1 MFAADF
7 IKRAPSRCLSLLPCS
22 PASSRVLSGS
32 RRFATCDMSKAVKI
46 VRVLDTVLVFVSMV
60 LVPIGILGFWPNMS
74 TLQKFSW
81 EKAEKVCEC
90 PSAASP
96 SVCP

>member
-1 MFAADF
+1 
-7 IKRAPSRCLSLLPCS
+7 
-22 PASSRVLSGS
+22 
-32 RRFATCDMSKAVKI
+32 MSKAVKI